1 MLKDF
6 IYSGFKFKIKNN
18 IAIMYKEKQLIEYIK
33 IPAEFQ
39 NENISYYLK
48 IFTER
53 HYPRFVLNTTKIK
66 SQS

>member
-1 MLKDF
+1 
-6 IYSGFKFKIKNN
+6 
-18 IAIMYKEKQLIEYIK
+18 MYKDKQLVEYIK

-39 NENISYYLK
+39 NENITYFLK

>member
-1 MLKDF
+1 
-6 IYSGFKFKIKNN
+6 
-18 IAIMYKEKQLIEYIK
+18 MYKEKQLIEYIK